1 MDDKSKSK
9 KEKTKE
15 ILNRAM
21 WGFMALLFIVTGVGI
36 GIYYFWQATHPPK
49 DNTNMQQSNQ
59 LKGTK
64 LNGFTPVAKVDT
76 LQKIDQKAG
85 NGAEVKSNS
94 TLIVHYTGALAAT
107 GIIFESSLDSGQ
119 PATFPLNQV
128 IKGWQEG
135 LVGMKVGG
143 QRRLLIPATQ
153 AYGATERP
161 GIPANSDLVFDVT
174 LLSVK

>member
-1 MDDKSKSK
+1 MNDKSKSK
-9 KEKTKE
+9 KDKTKD
-15 ILNRAM
+15 ILRRVM

-49 DNTNMQQSNQ
+49 ENTSMQQSNQ
-59 LKGTK
+59 LQGTK
-64 LNGFTPVAKVDT
+64 LNGFTPVDKVDS
-76 LQKIDQKAG
+76 LQIIDQKVG

-94 TLIVHYTGALAAT
+94 TVTVHYTGALAST
-107 GIIFESSLDSGQ
+107 GVIFESSLDSGT

-128 IKGWQEG
+128 IKGWQDG

-143 QRRLLIPATQ
+143 QRRLLIPATD

-161 GIPANSDLVFDVT
+161 GIPANSDLVFDVS